1 MRKSIAILAVVGIGI
16 YVAFS
21 SVYTVSEV
29 EQVIITQFGKPVGEP
44 VTSAGLKLKVP
55 FIQDVNPIDKRVLEW
70 DGNPSDMPT
79 KDKLYISVDLF
90 ARWRITE
97 PLQYFLRLRDERSAQ
112 SRLDDILGSETR
124 NAVAKHELIEIIRT
138 TKDRVPLRD
147 ARLTDAERDLGS
159 LVPIQKG
166 RKLVEQEIFAAAAEK
181 VRVFGIELLDIRFKR
196 INYNESVRPKIYD
209 RMISERRQIAERFL
223 SEGNGEAARIRGNRV
238 RDLNKIQS
246 EAYRQVEEIRGVA
259 DAKATEIYARAY
271 NQSPEAADFY
281 EFTRTMQA
289 YKTIIARPE
298 HHPGPFHGQRSV
310 QVPEGHGPRWRR
322 RLSPGFRRKPMT
334 MIARHRRLTCAW
346 PGRSRVQGID
356 YKRVVVCRLPGCSSP
371 ERGAFG
377 EELVVAHV
385 V

>member
-1 MRKSIAILAVVGIGI
+1 MNKFIIPAVIAAVG
-16 YVAFS
+16 VAIAAS
-21 SVYTVSEV
+21 SFYTVSEI
-29 EQVIITQFGKPVGEP
+29 EQVIVTQFGKPVGTP
-44 VTSAGLKLKVP
+44 VTTAGLKLKIP
-55 FIQDVNPIDKRVLEW
+55 FIQDINPIDKRILEW

-79 KDKLYISVDLF
+79 KDKLYIAVDLF
-90 ARWRITE
+90 ARWRITD

-147 ARLTDAERDLGS
+147 PLLTSAERDVGT

-166 RKLVEQEIFAAAAEK
+166 RKLVEREIFVAAAEK

-223 SEGNGEAARIRGNRV
+223 SEGNGEAARIRGNRL

-259 DAKATEIYARAY
+259 DAKATEIYASAY
-271 NQSPEAADFY
+271 NQSPEAVEFY
-281 EFTRTMQA
+281 EFTRTLQS
-289 YKTIIARPE
+289 YKSIITANTTL
-298 HHPGPFHGQRSV
+298 V
-310 QVPEGHGPRWRR
+310 
-322 RLSPGFRRKPMT
+322 LSTDSDLFKFLKGMAPNG
-334 MIARHRRLTCAW
+334 
-346 PGRSRVQGID
+346 QGISTQHSVTTD
-356 YKRVVVCRLPGCSSP
+356 DAPR
-371 ERGAFG
+371 
-377 EELVVAHV
+377 
-385 V
+385 

>member
-1 MRKSIAILAVVGIGI
+1 MKTGHVAILVAAVVAA
-16 YVAFS
+16 YVVMS

-29 EQVIITQFGKPVGEP
+29 EQVIVTQFGKPVGEP
-44 VTSAGLKLKVP
+44 VTTAGLKIKAP
-55 FIQDVNPIDKRVLEW
+55 FIQDINPIDRRVLEW

-90 ARWRITE
+90 ARWRITD

-124 NAVAKHELIEIIRT
+124 NAVAKHELIEIVRT
-138 TKDRVPLRD
+138 TRDRVPLRD
-147 ARLTDAERDLGS
+147 ALLTQAESDMGA

-166 RKLVEQEIFAAAAEK
+166 RVQVEREIFAAAAEK

-238 RDLNKIQS
+238 RELNRIQS

-259 DAKATEIYARAY
+259 DAKATEIYAKAY
-271 NQSPEAADFY
+271 NQNPEAVAFY

-289 YKTIIARPE
+289 YK
-298 HHPGPFHGQRSV
+298 S
-310 QVPEGHGPRWRR
+310 
-322 RLSPGFRRKPMT
+322 
-334 MIARHRRLTCAW
+334 MIAENTTLVLSTDSDLFKFLKGMS
-346 PGRSRVQGID
+346 PDSVGI
-356 YKRVVVCRLPGCSSP
+356 PTQ
-371 ERGAFG
+371 AFG
-377 EELVVAHV
+377 VKP
-385 V
+385 

>member
-1 MRKSIAILAVVGIGI
+1 MTGKLRLVILVVLGVG
-16 YVAFS
+16 AFVS
-21 SVYTVSEV
+21 LNSLYTVSEV
-29 EQVIITQFGKPVGEP
+29 EQVIITQFGKPIGDP
-44 VTSAGLKLKVP
+44 VTTAGLQFKVP
-55 FIQDVNPIDKRVLEW
+55 FVQDVNPIDKRILEW
-70 DGNPSDMPT
+70 DGSPSDMPT

-90 ARWRITE
+90 ARWRITDA
-97 PLQYFLRLRDERSAQ
+97 LQYFLRLRDERSAQ

-147 ARLTDAERDLGS
+147 TLLTDAEKELDMGA

-166 RKLVEQEIFAAAAEK
+166 RQLVEQQIFAAAAEK
-181 VRVFGIELLDIRFKR
+181 VQVFGIELLDIRFKR

-271 NQSPEAADFY
+271 NQTPEAVEFY

-289 YKTIIARPE
+289 FKSLIAE
-298 HHPGPFHGQRSV
+298 NTTLVLSTDSDLFKFLKGM
-310 QVPEGHGPRWRR
+310 
-322 RLSPGFRRKPMT
+322 SPG
-334 MIARHRRLTCAW
+334 
-346 PGRSRVQGID
+346 SD
-356 YKRVVVCRLPGCSSP
+356 DD
-371 ERGAFG
+371 
-377 EELVVAHV
+377 
-385 V
+385 

>member
-1 MRKSIAILAVVGIGI
+1 MNRITQIAIVAVLGVGA
-16 YVAFS
+16 YVAMS
-21 SVYTVSEV
+21 AIYTVSEV
-29 EQVIITQFGKPVGEP
+29 EQAIITQFGKPVGEP
-44 VTSAGLKLKVP
+44 VTTAGLKFKIP

-70 DGNPSDMPT
+70 DGKPSDMPT

-90 ARWRITE
+90 ARWRIID

-147 ARLTDAERDLGS
+147 ALLTEAERKQDIGS

-166 RKLVEQEIFAAAAEK
+166 RKLVEQEIFSAATEK

-223 SEGNGEAARIRGNRV
+223 SEGNGEAARIRGNRL

-259 DAKATEIYARAY
+259 DAKATEIYATAY
-271 NQSPEAADFY
+271 NQSPEAAAFY
-281 EFTRTMQA
+281 EFTRTMHA
-289 YKTIIARPE
+289 YKSIISKNTTLVLSTDSDLFKFLKGITPK
-298 HHPGPFHGQRSV
+298 PDVVPVQRS
-310 QVPEGHGPRWRR
+310 G
-322 RLSPGFRRKPMT
+322 
-334 MIARHRRLTCAW
+334 
-346 PGRSRVQGID
+346 D
-356 YKRVVVCRLPGCSSP
+356 KR
-371 ERGAFG
+371 
-377 EELVVAHV
+377 
-385 V
+385 

>member
-1 MRKSIAILAVVGIGI
+1 MNMRWGVFAGIILAAVVTGSG
-16 YVAFS
+16 A
-21 SVYTVSEV
+21 VYTVGEV
-29 EQVIITQFGKPVGEP
+29 EQAIITQFGKPVGEP
-44 VTSAGLKLKVP
+44 VTTAGLKLKLP
-55 FIQDVNPIDKRVLEW
+55 FIQEVNRIDRRVLEW

-90 ARWRITE
+90 ARWKIND

-147 ARLTDAERDLGS
+147 TLLTDEERAQDIGA

-166 RKLVEQEIFAAAAEK
+166 RALVEQEIFAAAAAK

-246 EAYRQVEEIRGVA
+246 EAYREVEEIRGVA
-259 DAKATEIYARAY
+259 DASAADIYARAY
-271 NQSPEAADFY
+271 NISPEAAEFY
-281 EFTRTMQA
+281 GFTRTMQA
-289 YKTIIARPE
+289 YKDMISRGTTLVLTTDSELFRYLRGMEAGTSGEDASP
-298 HHPGPFHGQRSV
+298 PSL
-310 QVPEGHGPRWRR
+310 GPRN
-322 RLSPGFRRKPMT
+322 
-334 MIARHRRLTCAW
+334 
-346 PGRSRVQGID
+346 
-356 YKRVVVCRLPGCSSP
+356 VV
-371 ERGAFG
+371 ER
-377 EELVVAHV
+377 
-385 V
+385 

>member
-1 MRKSIAILAVVGIGI
+1 MNKSLAFLVAAGIGA
-16 YVAFS
+16 YVLGSAL
-21 SVYTVSEV
+21 YTVSEV

-44 VTSAGLKLKVP
+44 VTSAGLKVKVP
-55 FIQDVNPIDKRVLEW
+55 FIQEINPIDKRVLEW
-70 DGNPSDMPT
+70 DGSPSDMPT

-90 ARWRITE
+90 ARWRITD

-138 TKDRVPLRD
+138 TKDREPLRD
-147 ARLTDAERDLGS
+147 VLLTDAERDMGS

-166 RKLVEQEIFAAAAEK
+166 RELVEQEIFTAAAEK

-259 DAKATEIYARAY
+259 DAKATEIYAKAY
-271 NQSPEAADFY
+271 NQSPEAVGFY

-289 YKTIIARPE
+289 YK
-298 HHPGPFHGQRSV
+298 S
-310 QVPEGHGPRWRR
+310 
-322 RLSPGFRRKPMT
+322 
-334 MIARHRRLTCAW
+334 MIAENTTLVLSTDSDLFKFLKGMS
-346 PGRSRVQGID
+346 PDGVDVPVQALGV
-356 YKRVVVCRLPGCSSP
+356 KQ
-371 ERGAFG
+371 
-377 EELVVAHV
+377 
-385 V
+385 

>member
-1 MRKSIAILAVVGIGI
+1 MNRINSTLTLLLTLVTGYLLYSSI
-16 YVAFS
+16 
-21 SVYTVSEV
+21 YTVSEV

-44 VTSAGLKLKVP
+44 ITEAGLKLKLP
-55 FIQDVNPIDKRVLEW
+55 FIQEVNAIDKRVLEW
-70 DGNPSDMPT
+70 DGKPSDMPT

-90 ARWRITE
+90 ARWRITD

-147 ARLTDAERDLGS
+147 ALLSGGGRS
-159 LVPIQKG
+159 LDTSAWVAIQKG
-166 RKLVEQEIFAAAAEK
+166 RKQVEAEIFVAAAEK

-223 SEGNGEAARIRGNRV
+223 SEGNGEAARIRGDRV

-246 EAYRQVEEIRGVA
+246 EAYRQVEEIRGLA

-271 NQSPEAADFY
+271 NQNPAAVDFY
-281 EFTRTMQA
+281 QFTRSLQA
-289 YKTIIARPE
+289 YKTVI
-298 HHPGPFHGQRSV
+298 GQNTTLVLSTDSELFKYLQGMAPV
-310 QVPEGHGPRWRR
+310 GPR
-322 RLSPGFRRKPMT
+322 
-334 MIARHRRLTCAW
+334 I
-346 PGRSRVQGID
+346 
-356 YKRVVVCRLPGCSSP
+356 P
-371 ERGAFG
+371 EK
-377 EELVVAHV
+377 VKVTQP
-385 V
+385 